1 MAKEKVFD
9 EDGMEVDAIYRDDRK
24 RKSLD
29 IDMDTYWKL
38 REICAK
44 ERRTLI
50 MQLRLLIENRYNE
63 LFEDEPL

>member
-24 RKSLD
+24 RKSLS

-50 MQLRLLIENRYNE
+50 MQLQLLIENRYDE

>member
-24 RKSLD
+24 RKSLA
-29 IDMDTYWKL
+29 IDMDTYLKL

-50 MQLRLLIENRYNE
+50 MQLQLLIENRYNE

>member
-24 RKSLD
+24 LKSLA

-50 MQLRLLIENRYNE
+50 MQLQLLIENRYDE